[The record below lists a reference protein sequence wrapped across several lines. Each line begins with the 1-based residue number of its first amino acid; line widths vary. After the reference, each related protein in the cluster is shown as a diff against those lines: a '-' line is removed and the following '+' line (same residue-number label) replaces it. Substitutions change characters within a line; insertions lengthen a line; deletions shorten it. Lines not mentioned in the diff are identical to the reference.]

1 MLTMTFSLCSRL
13 LYSMTYHLLCRHN
26 VIRRD
31 VIKGRLL
38 AETSSNCTQKKH
50 RAILEMQLN
59 KKASLTT

>member
-13 LYSMTYHLLCRHN
+13 LYRMTYHLLCRHN

-38 AETSSNCTQKKH
+38 APAQIAPKKTSSNF
-50 RAILEMQLN
+50 RDAVE
-59 KKASLTT
+59 

>member
-38 AETSSNCTQKKH
+38 APAQIAPKKN
-50 RAILEMQLN
+50 IEQF
-59 KKASLTT
+59 